1 MVNQQREELME
12 VRLVQAKAEGEG
24 NALRDTTAELL
35 SRPDRAEARLAE
47 ARRPWWRR
55 LL

>member
-12 VRLVQAKAEGEG
+12 VRRVEAKAEGEG
-24 NALRDTTAELL
+24 NALRTPPPNCS